1 MHRKEL
7 SEVKEEEYKVEP
19 VQAEKLVETKET
31 EQPKVD
37 NPQNHARNITFG
49 QVQGHILLDAKSF

>member
-1 MHRKEL
+1 M
-7 SEVKEEEYKVEP
+7 KEEEYKVES
-19 VQAEKLVETKET
+19 VRAVELVETKET

-37 NPQNHARNITFG
+37 NPQHHARNITFG